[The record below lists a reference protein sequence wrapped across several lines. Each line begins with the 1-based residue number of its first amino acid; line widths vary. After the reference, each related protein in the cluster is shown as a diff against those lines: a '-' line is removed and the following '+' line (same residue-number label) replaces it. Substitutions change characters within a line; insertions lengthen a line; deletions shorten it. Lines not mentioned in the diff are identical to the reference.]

1 MSQRSPRL
9 HGEAQP
15 TPLTPVATVP
25 DWWRAFAQDQCD
37 VADYGGAT
45 VSPSTETVTV
55 PVEPK
60 SVPIVEVKPIAKDK
74 SVAKVKPVGS
84 GGATVVDYGGAKPTL
99 LTPVAAVTLPV
110 AASPDLSRRG
120 PRDHGR
126 ECTV

>member
-1 MSQRSPRL
+1 MP
-9 HGEAQP
+9 
-15 TPLTPVATVP
+15 
-25 DWWRAFAQDQCD
+25 
-37 VADYGGAT
+37 
-45 VSPSTETVTV
+45 V
-55 PVEPK
+55 PV
-60 SVPIVEVKPIAKDK
+60 VEVKPIAKDK